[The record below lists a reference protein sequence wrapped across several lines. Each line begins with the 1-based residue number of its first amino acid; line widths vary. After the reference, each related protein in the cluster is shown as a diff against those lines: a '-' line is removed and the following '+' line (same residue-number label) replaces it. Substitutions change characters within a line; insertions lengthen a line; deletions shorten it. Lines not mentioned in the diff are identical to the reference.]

1 MQQAMPVPAHRL
13 AESAPVIGGDIDV
26 LRDRLLRHAR
36 QSLPDAATAEDLVQ
50 DTLVDVLEGA
60 ARHRGEASL
69 RTWATAI
76 LKHKVADWYRSPAR
90 RHRVSLEA
98 EDERLA
104 QAVEGDFDETGA
116 WRGAIPAWQQPE
128 QAEERRQM
136 RGAIEACLD
145 RLPLQTG
152 RVFVLREWLGFETDE
167 IGSRLGLSADNVR
180 QILHRARMALRGC
193 MQQRWS
199 GPRAPS

>member
-1 MQQAMPVPAHRL
+1 MNTPLHARPLRPADME
-13 AESAPVIGGDIDV
+13 A

-36 QSLPDAATAEDLVQ
+36 QALPDTATAEDLVQ

-60 ARHRGEASL
+60 DRHRGEASL

-76 LKHKVADWYRSPAR
+76 LRHKVADWYRSPAR

-104 QAVEGDFDETGA
+104 QVVDGEFDESGA

-136 RGAIEACLD
+136 RGAIQACLD
-145 RLPLQTG
+145 RLPPQTG

-167 IGSRLGLSADNVR
+167 ISSRLGLGMDNVR
-180 QILHRARMALRGC
+180 QILHRARLALRGC
-193 MQQRWS
+193 MQHHWVGQRS
-199 GPRAPS
+199 PS

>member
-1 MQQAMPVPAHRL
+1 MNTLLHTPPLR
-13 AESAPVIGGDIDV
+13 SADMAL

-36 QSLPDAATAEDLVQ
+36 QALPDNATAEDLVQ
-50 DTLVDVLEGA
+50 DTLVGVLEGA
-60 ARHRGEASL
+60 PSHRGEAGL

-76 LKHKVADWYRSPAR
+76 LKHKVADWYRSLAR
-90 RHRVSLEA
+90 RHKVLLEA

-104 QAVEGDFDETGA
+104 QAVEGEFDESGA

-136 RGAIEACLD
+136 RGALQACLD
-145 RLPLQTG
+145 RLPAQTG
-152 RVFVLREWLGFETDE
+152 RIFVLREWLGFETDE
-167 IGSRLGLSADNVR
+167 ISTRLGLSTDNVR

-193 MQQRWS
+193 MQHRWAGQGS
-199 GPRAPS
+199 PSCH